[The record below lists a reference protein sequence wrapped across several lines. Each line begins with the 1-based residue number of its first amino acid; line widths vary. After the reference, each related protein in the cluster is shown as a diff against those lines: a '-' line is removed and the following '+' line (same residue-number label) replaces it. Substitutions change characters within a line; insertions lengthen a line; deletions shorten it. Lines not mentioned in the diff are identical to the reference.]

1 MIAEKIKSL
10 SGTEHV
16 LILPHDNPDPDAIAS
31 SWALSYLLKKKM
43 HVSST
48 IAYGGLIGRAEN
60 RALVR
65 VLKIPLIP
73 YSQRLFRDD
82 IPIIMVDCQPYT
94 GNSSLPQEIVPDI
107 IIDHHPLRKTTQYKQ
122 WAFIRDQ
129 IGATSTL
136 VAASLRDLK
145 LTIPKK
151 LATALFYAIRSETKD
166 LGREGSKQD
175 YESYLSLL
183 PKVDFKALYRISY
196 PPLSADYFRSVKEA
210 LDRSTVY
217 RFLVTCSLGMVP
229 YPELPAE
236 IADFLV
242 YREGIRMSLVM
253 GFYEGDIYLS
263 LRTLRTDVDA
273 GEVMQTIV
281 RRYGTG
287 GGHTVMAGGKIPGIP
302 FYKSSHIEKL
312 ITRRLLRLFSLSRIK
327 GKKLY

>member
-10 SGTEHV
+10 SGSEHV

-31 SWALSYLLKKKM
+31 SWALSHLLKKKM
-43 HVSST
+43 QVSST
-48 IAYGGLIGRAEN
+48 IAYSGLIGRAEN

-65 VLKIPLIP
+65 VLRIPLTP
-73 YSQRLFRDD
+73 FSHRLFRDNV
-82 IPIIMVDCQPYT
+82 PILMVDCQPYT
-94 GNSSLPQEIVPDI
+94 GNSSLPEGTVPDI
-107 IIDHHPLRKTTQYKQ
+107 IIDHHPLRKTTKYKQ
-122 WAFIRDQ
+122 WAYIRDQ

-136 VAASLRDLK
+136 VVSSFRDFK
-145 LTIPKK
+145 LAIPKK

-175 YESYLSLL
+175 YENYLFLL

-196 PPLSADYFRSVKEA
+196 PPLSSDYFRSVKEA

-217 RFLVTCSLGMVP
+217 RSLVTCSLGMVP

-242 YREGIRMSLVM
+242 YREGIRLSFAM
-253 GFYEGDIYLS
+253 GFFEGDIFLS
-263 LRTLRTDVDA
+263 FRTLRTDVEA

-281 RRYGTG
+281 KGYGSG

-302 FYKSSHIEKL
+302 FYKVKDIEKL